1 VSLEIARELMDGE
14 ARASDRVVA
23 QVITTHSRMDGAAWV
38 ASVLQ
43 AQKSEL
49 DQLAEY
55 LGEHAIQS
63 ARAAWRRK
71 NVELTADLITRIRER
86 TKMPAK
92 NELETLRASFKAC
105 VSQEILR
112 YRTVVG
118 AGQLS
123 GFAGAISVHAVRYQS
138 KLDGLAAQ
146 GVATAE
152 TAAEIKQFADAAVRA
167 AFERGTVELE
177 SAGD

>member
-1 VSLEIARELMDGE
+1 MMGRRTTYV
-14 ARASDRVVA
+14 SDRL
-23 QVITTHSRMDGAAWV
+23 DGVRWV
-38 ASVLQ
+38 EDVLQ

-49 DQLAEY
+49 DLLAEY

-71 NVELTADLITRIRER
+71 NYELAANLILEIGKRG
-86 TKMPAK
+86 KMATK
-92 NELETLRASFKAC
+92 NELEQLRSSFRA
-105 VSQEILR
+105 VVAQEILR

-118 AGQLS
+118 AGQLTA
-123 GFAGAISVHAVRYQS
+123 FAGAISVHAVRYQA
-138 KLDGLAAQ
+138 KLTGLAAQ
-146 GVATAE
+146 GMDTRSTE
-152 TAAEIKQFADAAVRA
+152 KEITQFAEAAVRA

>member
-1 VSLEIARELMDGE
+1 VVETKLMG
-14 ARASDRVVA
+14 RR
-23 QVITTHSRMDGAAWV
+23 TTHVSNRMDGAKWV
-38 ASVLQ
+38 ADVLE

-71 NVELTADLITRIRER
+71 NYELAANLILEIGKRG
-86 TKMPAK
+86 KMATK
-92 NELETLRASFKAC
+92 NELEQLRSSFRA
-105 VSQEILR
+105 VVAGEILR
-112 YRTVVG
+112 FRTVVG
-118 AGQLS
+118 TGQLT

-146 GVATAE
+146 GVDTAATS
-152 TAAEIKQFADAAVRA
+152 AEIKQFADSAVRA